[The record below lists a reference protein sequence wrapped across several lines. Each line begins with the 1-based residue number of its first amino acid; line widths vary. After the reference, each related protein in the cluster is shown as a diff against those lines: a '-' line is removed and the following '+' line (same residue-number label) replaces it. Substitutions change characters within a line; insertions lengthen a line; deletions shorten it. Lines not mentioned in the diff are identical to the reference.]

1 MRASTEPRIAPLTR
15 RHLLSLVGGVA
26 AASALGSFVRGAR
39 AATPTPSPAAAPFEL
54 APLPY
59 AFDALEPVIDAETM
73 RLHHGKHHAG
83 YVTNLNAALDKAP
96 ELKGRPLEKLLAEL
110 SAVPES
116 VRTAVRNHGGGH
128 ANHTLF
134 WQCLTPGGAPLAGP
148 LAEAI
153 NGVFG
158 SFDAFKE
165 AFTRAAMG
173 VFGSGWAWLVL
184 TQGTLAI
191 TTTPNQDTPLM
202 AGQVP
207 LLGVDVWEHA
217 YYLKYQNRRAEYLAN
232 LWRVINWPF
241 VARQWQAARVGA

>member
-1 MRASTEPRIAPLTR
+1 MSALSQPRVAPLTR
-15 RHLLSLVGGVA
+15 RHLLGLVGGA
-26 AASALGSFVRGAR
+26 AAVSALGPWAR
-39 AATPTPSPAAAPFEL
+39 RVGAATPTPAAAAAPFEL

-59 AFDALEPVIDAETM
+59 PFDALEPVIDTETM

-83 YVTNLNAALDKAP
+83 YVANLNAAIEKTP
-96 ELKGRPLEKLLAEL
+96 ELRGWSLERLLAEL
-110 SAVPES
+110 PRVPEQ
-116 VRTAVRNHGGGH
+116 VRTTVRNHGGGH

-134 WQCLTPGGAPLAGP
+134 WSCLTPGGAPLTGP

-153 NGVFG
+153 NGAFG

-184 TQGTLAI
+184 ERGRLAI
-191 TTTPNQDTPLM
+191 TSTPNQDSPLM
-202 AGQVP
+202 QGQVP

-232 LWRVINWPF
+232 LWKVINWPF
-241 VARQWQAARVGA
+241 VAGRLAAARP